1 EQVKDRLVDEYV
13 SKHGRQ
19 PSPKLVWQF
28 RQQVTLETR
37 PTKQQ
42 HALSDLTAQWR
53 ERATAVLGEDAPTW
67 ASALLTGSAGEP
79 LLRADDIPLEDLDE
93 VAEVVV
99 QQVGDRRATWQRWNL
114 HAAAIRQTMDARFAS
129 ANE

>member
-1 EQVKDRLVDEYV
+1 
-13 SKHGRQ
+13 
-19 PSPKLVWQF
+19 
-28 RQQVTLETR
+28 R
-37 PTKQQ
+37 PPKQQ
-42 HALSDLTAQWR
+42 HSLSDLTAQWR

-99 QQVGDRRATWQRWNL
+99 QQVGDRRATWKRWNL
-114 HAAAIRQTMDARFAS
+114 HAEAIRQTMDLRFAS
-129 ANE
+129 ENDRGSLTQHIDDAAERDSL